1 MRIININNKYDFI
14 KKNSLFKKRR
24 ESRCYKSC
32 LSSCCRSWSVRGGG
46 CSAGEGGGGRGVV
59 GVGSSCSSCVP
70 KVPVARVWLVVAE
83 LPYCLRY
90 G

>member
-1 MRIININNKYDFI
+1 MHIININNKYDYI
-14 KKNSLFKKRR
+14 EENSLFRKKGR
-24 ESRCYKSC
+24 ESLLQKLHIQLLPQLVC
-32 LSSCCRSWSVRGGG
+32 
-46 CSAGEGGGGRGVV
+46 AGRGVQCGRGGWGRGFV